1 MSDASHPAT
10 GITTKG
16 VLMSYITDKI
26 ARLKKQKKQVQH
38 NADLEK
44 LNRQS
49 EENYI
54 DQQIN
59 AQKDAQIRDKK
70 QAKQAQRKVIVAES
84 RALVFNAYDLLRKM
98 GIVKIKQ
105 DMSRLFNRHKSY
117 FLMLE
122 CSNQAP
128 PLDALIDLKDN
139 LNVIKCYLREF
150 LESDDP
156 VFHDWARGKLNRI
169 IEGLDRL
176 ELKILKEI
184 YGVIT

>member
-1 MSDASHPAT
+1 
-10 GITTKG
+10 
-16 VLMSYITDKI
+16 MSYITDKI

-59 AQKDAQIRDKK
+59 AQKDAQIMDKK

-128 PLDALIDLKDN
+128 PLDALVDLKDN

-156 VFHDWARGKLNRI
+156 VFHDWARGKITRI

-184 YGVIT
+184 YGVEL